1 MCRALNKRYSCC
13 RGKQGSVGGTGT
25 CSPSWMAWFYTVHWQ
40 ASVCKC
46 GPWTGALRKVT
57 FSTAPASCPLS
68 KGLISP
74 NVPLCE
80 CMLKSK
86 CQGNWGGVSESYS
99 LTEQQACPETPMFL
113 FQNAIFSP
121 GHVHLIVINT
131 MTRYIVLWWWFGVV
145 FFWLRK
151 ILPSIKQTF
160 EHLIDRFTK
169 SVELQ
174 FWKTCPCW
182 EKRDLRGSITV
193 QAKQKFPGQF

>member
-1 MCRALNKRYSCC
+1 MRRALNKRYSCC
-13 RGKQGSVGGTGT
+13 RWIQGSVGGTGT

-46 GPWTGALRKVT
+46 GPWMGALRKVT

-80 CMLKSK
+80 CMPKSK

-99 LTEQQACPETPMFL
+99 LTEQQACPATPMFL

-121 GHVHLIVINT
+121 GHVHLIVIT
-131 MTRYIVLWWWFGVV
+131 LWPDTLFYGDGLGLFSSGLERYYPQLNRRLNI
-145 FFWLRK
+145 WL
-151 ILPSIKQTF
+151 
-160 EHLIDRFTK
+160 
-169 SVELQ
+169 
-174 FWKTCPCW
+174 
-182 EKRDLRGSITV
+182 TV
-193 QAKQKFPGQF
+193 SLNQLNYSF

>member
-99 LTEQQACPETPMFL
+99 LTEQQACPATPMFL

-121 GHVHLIVINT
+121 GHVHLIVIT
-131 MTRYIVLWWWFGVV
+131 LWPDTLFYGDGLGLFSSGLERYYPQINRRLNI
-145 FFWLRK
+145 WLTVS
-151 ILPSIKQTF
+151 LNQLNYSF
-160 EHLIDRFTK
+160 
-169 SVELQ
+169 
-174 FWKTCPCW
+174 
-182 EKRDLRGSITV
+182 EKRVLVEKRGTWEEV
-193 QAKQKFPGQF
+193 